1 MKNNGLCNEYRGGRL
16 IKACAK
22 GGAEVRQGKGDHVV
36 IAYRGSHQTIPN
48 RTLGK
53 GLQCKILKWMITV
66 GLAVLILVV
75 IF

>member
-1 MKNNGLCNEYRGGRL
+1 MKDKSLCREYRGGRL

-22 GGAEVRQGKGDHVV
+22 GGADVRRGKGDHVV
-36 IAYRGSHQTIPN
+36 VEYKGSHQVIPD

-53 GLQCKILKWMITV
+53 GLQCKILKWMISV